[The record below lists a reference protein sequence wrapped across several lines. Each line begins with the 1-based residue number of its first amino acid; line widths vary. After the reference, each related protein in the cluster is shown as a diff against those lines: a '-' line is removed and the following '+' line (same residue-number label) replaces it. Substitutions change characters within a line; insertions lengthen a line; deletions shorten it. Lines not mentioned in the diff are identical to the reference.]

1 MDVDLLRVSARKD
14 VYTVDGFA
22 DMDTEIGMAKNSVM
36 EIRGVNDD
44 GDIMYRVDDLIITK
58 VCMLKD

>member
-1 MDVDLLRVSARKD
+1 VKLLRNYARKD

-22 DMDTEIGMAKNSVM
+22 EMDTEIGMAKKSVM
-36 EIRGVNDD
+36 EIRGINDD
-44 GDIMYRVDDLIITK
+44 GDIMYRVDDMIINK